1 MMWLSPKCP
10 KTAVAQVASPIGVL
24 DMRHCE
30 QSSLLTP
37 PTYTGPGHQGHR
49 ASPVAGTVVP
59 PMVQQSP
66 GRAVLLQPWPT
77 PLPFFLVF
85 ICVPG
90 TVLLH
95 GHWGVRHRMSGL
107 CGGQISP
114 TRPVYYKGNGL
125 TGMQRL
131 SSPHTL
137 CSAPLPVQSPKMPKP
152 RGG

>member
-10 KTAVAQVASPIGVL
+10 KTAVAQAASPTGVL

-30 QSSLLTP
+30 QSSLLTGP
-37 PTYTGPGHQGHR
+37 HCTPTTYTGPGHQGHR

-95 GHWGVRHRMSGL
+95 GHWGVHHRMSGL
-107 CGGQISP
+107 CRAGRYPQRGQFITKEMVS
-114 TRPVYYKGNGL
+114 
-125 TGMQRL
+125 QE
-131 SSPHTL
+131 
-137 CSAPLPVQSPKMPKP
+137 CS
-152 RGG
+152 G